1 MLSIPQFLAMYN
13 SSCFSSFSVSI
24 SIIHTKKYRNLV
36 LNLHLV
42 SWQTSVMKLL
52 SKSPQNASIDFLQDN
67 KYTQGIASALDCM
80 AKYFMAELLV
90 NLDQAKWRNIYHVWF
105 QPLFS
110 VSKMFC
116 KIFVV
121 RRETSALNI
130 MDAY

>member
-1 MLSIPQFLAMYN
+1 
-13 SSCFSSFSVSI
+13 
-24 SIIHTKKYRNLV
+24 
-36 LNLHLV
+36 
-42 SWQTSVMKLL
+42 
-52 SKSPQNASIDFLQDN
+52 
-67 KYTQGIASALDCM
+67 M

-90 NLDQAKWRNIYHVWF
+90 NLDSAKWRNTYHVWF